1 MNVNTKFSSAQFPTY
16 TATGKSQ
23 VIRQRPAATDGAA
36 GMVKAKTPA
45 VDDRVTLAS
54 AEGPSQDVISDAE
67 KQFFEN
73 LFPASAGEIRSYSPY
88 GRNGMKQSVTLGSLV
103 DLKG

>member
-1 MNVNTKFSSAQFPTY
+1 MNVKAEFSSVQFPTY
-16 TATGKSQ
+16 TATGKSS
-23 VIRQRPAATDGAA
+23 VIKQRRPVTDEPGKIASAKKPQAEDPVTGAA
-36 GMVKAKTPA
+36 LDAQADT
-45 VDDRVTLAS
+45 
-54 AEGPSQDVISDAE
+54 VISDAE